1 MKNAEEYFHILG
13 KSLDK
18 SKLGNM
24 FGWRC
29 YKIGRKPYVFFDEN
43 TENGM
48 VFKLE
53 KSEIKNAITDYGAKV
68 FNPGGRGKPMK
79 NWVVVNFKYHDVW
92 EEFLHLSYQYL
103 IEEIENG
110 K

>member
-1 MKNAEEYFHILG
+1 MKNAEEYFHMLG
-13 KSLDK
+13 KSLEK
-18 SKLGNM
+18 SKPGNM

-43 TENGM
+43 TANGI
-48 VFKLE
+48 VFKLG
-53 KSEIKNAITDYGAKV
+53 KQEIENVMVHYDAQI
-68 FNPGGRGKPMK
+68 FNPGDNGKPMK
-79 NWVVVNFKYHDVW
+79 SWVVLSFEHHHVW
-92 EEFLHLSYQYL
+92 EELLHLSYQYL